1 MTSQIFIKEGPPIS
15 LLFTL
20 LQNTCHL
27 KTDKYFVITHA
38 SFKKGVLSKCI
49 QLFYDELKQY
59 YQKSKAFY
67 LTRKNTY
74 KNFLTVIRQLCN
86 YHNIMYS
93 NDIKY
98 DKSSYEIVYKVF
110 LCDSLVHKQ
119 K

>member
-38 SFKKGVLSKCI
+38 SFKKGVFNKYI

-74 KNFLTVIRQLCN
+74 KNFLTIIRQLCN
-86 YHNIMYS
+86 CHNIIYS

-110 LCDSLVHKQ
+110 LCESLVHKQ
-119 K
+119 